1 LNLTF
6 AALQWQG
13 GCGRGA
19 RKDATTID
27 FRHGAAIPAYPG
39 GVVPR

>member
-1 LNLTF
+1 LNLAF

-13 GCGRGA
+13 GWGQDGH
-19 RKDATTID
+19 KDATTID